1 MFKPHNAICTEC
13 SNFTLVVVKKGLCAK
28 CNYELKQSKK
38 KAEGKDTKKKTYVK
52 KPTGELELFR
62 HLCATREHKCF
73 ICKKPLYV
81 LTVSNFM
88 HVIPKGKCEKLR
100 LVEENIVIG
109 CHDFESSC
117 HDVWDKQPR
126 SKIKDNPIWKPIFE
140 LEEKLKNQYKSVTI

>member
-1 MFKPHNAICTEC
+1 MFKPTRGICSGC
-13 SNFTLVVVKKGLCAK
+13 QKPQLLVVKKLLCAK

-52 KPTGELELFR
+52 KPTGEYELFKR
-62 HLCATREHKCF
+62 IGATREHKCF
-73 ICKKPLYV
+73 VCKKPLHV

-88 HVIPKGKCEKLR
+88 HVVSKKQREDLR
-100 LVEENIVIG
+100 LDEENIVIG

-126 SKIKDNPIWKPIFE
+126 SKIKDNPMWKPMFE
-140 LEEKLKNQYKSVTI
+140 LEEKLKYKPVIK